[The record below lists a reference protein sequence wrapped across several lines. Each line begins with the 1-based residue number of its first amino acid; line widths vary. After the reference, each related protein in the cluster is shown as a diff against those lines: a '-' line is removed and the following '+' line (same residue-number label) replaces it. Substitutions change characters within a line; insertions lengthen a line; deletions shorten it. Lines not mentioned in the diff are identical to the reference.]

1 MKRHT
6 GNKDFECE
14 LCEKKFYLL
23 SECNSHYKKAHL
35 KSKSITCDSC
45 DNFACDSNRDLFRH
59 KKRKHEDKTL
69 QKLLKCNQCEK
80 SFVLQS
86 NLRNHYK
93 RHAGEK
99 SHACNIC
106 TKLFW
111 TKNELEIHLIIHT
124 ETKPFPCT
132 TCDKAFSQS
141 GNLSR
146 HIKRAHVTEENKSCT
161 LCEKTFNT
169 GEAMKNHQ
177 NIHTARNLHGEG
189 RSYFCKTCLKGFFS
203 EYALLLHKRH
213 HTGEKPF

>member
-1 MKRHT
+1 MNCVKRSFIFCLNAT
-6 GNKDFECE
+6 
-14 LCEKKFYLL
+14 LII
-23 SECNSHYKKAHL
+23 KKAHL

-111 TKNELEIHLIIHT
+111 TKNELEIHFIIHT

-141 GNLSR
+141 GKMSR

-177 NIHTARNLHGEG
+177 NIHTARNLH
-189 RSYFCKTCLKGFFS
+189 
-203 EYALLLHKRH
+203 
-213 HTGEKPF
+213 